1 MTTAQFEKL
10 VNQIMEDAEK
20 DGEPVTRE
28 EALEM
33 ARMEVNAN
41 KDRRYEKADGAIK
54 EKKKRTVKKDPEKIK
69 IISDLAEW
77 LTSKGYDANITNDTR
92 EVTFGNFSL
101 TLIKHRPPKK

>member
-1 MTTAQFEKL
+1 MTSGQFEKL
-10 VNQIMEDAEK
+10 VNQIMEEAEK

-41 KDRRYEKADGAIK
+41 QERHYEKSEKTTK
-54 EKKKRTVKKDPEKIK
+54 ERKKRTVKKDPEKVK
-69 IISDLAEW
+69 IIADVAEW
-77 LTSKGYDANITNDTR
+77 LASQGYEVNITNDTR

-101 TLIKHRPPKK
+101 TLIKHRAPKK